1 MAAIE
6 KIRKRSGLLI
16 AIIGLAL
23 LAFVLQDLFQSTGRH
38 REYNVAVVDGEKIP
52 YKDFEDLKN
61 RNLENMKRSYGTN
74 LTSSQTYSIYNST
87 LEQMIKDHIMTKEFD
102 AVGMTVTPDELY
114 DQFVGDEPH
123 EWVAQ
128 NFSDPNGN
136 FDREYLQ
143 SYMQNLESA
152 PIEYRSQWVDFE
164 NAVKQNRLE
173 TKFDNLVKASF
184 FLPTRLAQKY
194 YESKNDRASAEVVA
208 LRYSSIPDSTVV
220 VTDQDNKKYYE
231 ENKYRFETDET
242 RGIEYV
248 VFEINPSAA
257 DEQDAIQYVESMKED
272 FTNTENP
279 INYVNA
285 NSDLR
290 YDSTWLGRPDVP
302 AVVED
307 MLFAPENEPG
317 FVYGPYFDENSY
329 NIIRLIDRQVIED
342 SLMVRVAI
350 LRHELSASTK
360 TYQDVFAQANRFV
373 TENRTYDQFNA
384 AIEEQ
389 GMTKRSQPRLTAST
403 YQIAGIDNPRQI
415 VRWAFEDKTKVGDV
429 SSIFELDNMFVV
441 AALTEI
447 VPEGYAPIEKIAEQS
462 KYAIMNMKK
471 GEVAVDR
478 MKACGTDYDRM
489 VNELGAESTIVSD
502 ITMESRSV
510 GNFGIESDVIGIILG
525 MKEGQVVGPI
535 AGNSSA
541 FVIKNV
547 MHEAPA
553 TTTDFSNIVREK
565 KAQFDNKVF
574 GGGIYN
580 ALRNKADIEDNR
592 VLFY

>member
-553 TTTDFSNIVREK
+553 STTDFSNIVREK